1 MGSIDRYIF
10 RTTLASFALVLV
22 SLTGVIWI
30 TQALRGIDLMTS
42 QGQTIVTFLGITSLV
57 IPALV
62 LIIAPI
68 ALMIAISHTLNKL
81 ATDSEIIVMNA
92 AGFSPFRL
100 FRPFFFA
107 TCVVAAVVA
116 FIGAYLAPDGMR
128 RIKQWDAEITAD
140 VLTNILQP
148 GRFAQLDQNLT
159 IRIRERLPGGVLAG
173 IFVDDR
179 RDPKERI
186 TIIADHGTVL
196 KNESG
201 SYLVLEDGNLERFEA
216 GKRDPA
222 LVAFGR
228 YAFDMSKFS
237 NRGRDVALGIRER
250 YLWELFSPAEND
262 PVYKQL
268 SGQFFA
274 ELHDR
279 LMSPLYP
286 FAFAVLTFAFLGTP
300 RTTRQSRNFSIG
312 GSIVAVFGL
321 RMAGFACSVMTV
333 KTPAD
338 GARPVCDAVRRDRH
352 RAVDDRRRR
361 RGGTAG
367 GADGSHQQIQ
377 RPPCAAVQTARHSM
391 SMMTNTLG
399 RYFAGRFLVSAVGV
413 FASIFVL
420 LVLVD
425 YIEMVRKTSGLA
437 SASAFT
443 VAQTSL
449 YRVPQLLEKLMPF
462 CVLIGAMTCYLALS
476 RRLELVVA
484 RAAGVSAW
492 QFISPALGSAII
504 LGALATTAYNP
515 MSANLRELSKRM
527 EAELFGSAP
536 GGGIQDASGFWLN
549 QINSDGQS
557 IINAARSEQQGA
569 RLTGLTVFR
578 FDTDLQFKER
588 IEAREATLEEG
599 RWAFKSVRRY
609 SLDKPPID
617 QESYYLTT
625 TLTPAQ
631 VRNSFSTPETVSF
644 WQLPGYIRSS
654 ESSGFA
660 TAGYRLQYHKLIAQ
674 PFLLAAMV
682 MLAASVSLRFF
693 RMGGVQKMV
702 LSGVGAGFLL
712 YVLSKVTE
720 DLSKAELMHPI
731 AAAWLPV
738 CVGGLTGFLALLY
751 QEDG

>member
-1 MGSIDRYIF
+1 
-10 RTTLASFALVLV
+10 
-22 SLTGVIWI
+22 
-30 TQALRGIDLMTS
+30 
-42 QGQTIVTFLGITSLV
+42 
-57 IPALV
+57 
-62 LIIAPI
+62 
-68 ALMIAISHTLNKL
+68 
-81 ATDSEIIVMNA
+81 
-92 AGFSPFRL
+92 
-100 FRPFFFA
+100 
-107 TCVVAAVVA
+107 
-116 FIGAYLAPDGMR
+116 
-128 RIKQWDAEITAD
+128 
-140 VLTNILQP
+140 
-148 GRFAQLDQNLT
+148 
-159 IRIRERLPGGVLAG
+159 
-173 IFVDDR
+173 
-179 RDPKERI
+179 
-186 TIIADHGTVL
+186 
-196 KNESG
+196 
-201 SYLVLEDGNLERFEA
+201 
-216 GKRDPA
+216 
-222 LVAFGR
+222 
-228 YAFDMSKFS
+228 
-237 NRGRDVALGIRER
+237 
-250 YLWELFSPAEND
+250 
-262 PVYKQL
+262 
-268 SGQFFA
+268 
-274 ELHDR
+274 
-279 LMSPLYP
+279 
-286 FAFAVLTFAFLGTP
+286 
-300 RTTRQSRNFSIG
+300 
-312 GSIVAVFGL
+312 
-321 RMAGFACSVMTV
+321 
-333 KTPAD
+333 
-338 GARPVCDAVRRDRH
+338 
-352 RAVDDRRRR
+352 
-361 RGGTAG
+361 
-367 GADGSHQQIQ
+367 
-377 RPPCAAVQTARHSM
+377 M

-437 SASAFT
+437 SASAIT

-492 QFISPALGSAII
+492 QFVSPALASSII
-504 LGALATTAYNP
+504 LGTLATVAYNP

-549 QINSDGQS
+549 QVNSDGQS
-557 IINAARSEQQGA
+557 IINAARSEQQGV

-578 FDTDLQFKER
+578 FRWSQAHDDRRPNDAKLQFEER

-609 SLDKPPID
+609 SLDKPPVD
-617 QESYYLTT
+617 QESFYLTT

-720 DLSKAELMHPI
+720 DLSKAELMPPI